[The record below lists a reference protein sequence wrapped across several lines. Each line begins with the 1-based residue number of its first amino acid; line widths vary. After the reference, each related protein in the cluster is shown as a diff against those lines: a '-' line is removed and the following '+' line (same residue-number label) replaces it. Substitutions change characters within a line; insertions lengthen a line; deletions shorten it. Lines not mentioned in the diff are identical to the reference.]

1 MMHKNCTLLTW
12 IGHVHVHIRIY
23 SDKKICVDTLLTF
36 LFPLE
41 YSKKS
46 NQGNHIYMFYI
57 YIFFSCTF
65 RTKFNL
71 IPKGETLRSLHRHKS
86 AWLHH
91 FEMQTCGWTHIHP
104 YRQTAKKVSGPC
116 LCILI
121 PLQPAQLGRY
131 LIFPACSAGHRGGL
145 AGTQRQIYDK
155 SLLPLWFTAVI
166 GPGWTHPLDTG
177 SNVFEKILKK
187 LMRETRDVL

>member
-1 MMHKNCTLLTW
+1 MNRARPCAHTYLQPQKDMR
-12 IGHVHVHIRIY
+12 GHTFDFFIPSGMFKEIQPRYSYIY
-23 SDKKICVDTLLTF
+23 I
-36 LFPLE
+36 
-41 YSKKS
+41 
-46 NQGNHIYMFYI
+46 FYI

-104 YRQTAKKVSGPC
+104 YRQTAKKVSGAC

-121 PLQPAQLGRY
+121 PRQPARLGRY
-131 LIFPACSAGHRGGL
+131 LIFPACSADHRGGL

-166 GPGWTHPLDTG
+166 GPG
-177 SNVFEKILKK
+177 
-187 LMRETRDVL
+187 